1 MDLTAI
7 HTTLSETQSAEA
19 EPQAVILTEGER
31 WTKAITGAR
40 DIFRPVV
47 GELNKAALQARATLE
62 QSMST
67 TAATVG
73 RVRARLQDVKQ
84 AEDDLKEAKANG
96 ENVLTSQA
104 ALKLTEEQLAL
115 EWRIAPQ
122 LLRGRARM
130 EESGKAS
137 NALFVSD
144 TAQAAAA
151 LGAVK
156 EGLEAGRDRREVEAQ
171 LKGIADALKTL
182 ETAHELALLEN
193 ALKNLANRERWEHL
207 ATDANSLR
215 PRDWQ
220 WLSRRLALSPE
231 KLRTVGLAGDAK
243 LNDIIT
249 GSAAQAVAREMKSR
263 TQQAGFFVEP
273 DQSSP
278 SNSRTP

>member
-1 MDLTAI
+1 
-7 HTTLSETQSAEA
+7 
-19 EPQAVILTEGER
+19 
-31 WTKAITGAR
+31 
-40 DIFRPVV
+40 
-47 GELNKAALQARATLE
+47 
-62 QSMST
+62 MST
-67 TAATVG
+67 TSATVD
-73 RVRARLQDVKQ
+73 RVRGGLQAVKQ
-84 AEDDLKEAKANG
+84 AEDNLNKARDNG
-96 ENVLTSQA
+96 ENVLSAQA
-104 ALKLTEEQLAL
+104 ALKVAEEHLAL

-156 EGLEAGRDRREVEAQ
+156 DGLEAGRDRREVEAQ

-182 ETAHELALLEN
+182 EAAHELALLEN

-231 KLRTVGLAGDAK
+231 KLRAVGLAENAN
-243 LNDIIT
+243 LNEVIK
-249 GSAAQAVAREMKSR
+249 GPAARAVAREMKSR

-273 DQSSP
+273 DQV
-278 SNSRTP
+278 TPPN